1 MNNKEKNDL
10 IYNWLVENQLYYDIH
25 PLDGKE
31 IREYSDR
38 LTERLPDLYQKL
50 RDLDIVP
57 EGKYNDFVRM
67 IEYQLNVGIDTGL
80 RG

>member
-67 IEYQLNVGIDTGL
+67 IEYQLNVGIDKGL